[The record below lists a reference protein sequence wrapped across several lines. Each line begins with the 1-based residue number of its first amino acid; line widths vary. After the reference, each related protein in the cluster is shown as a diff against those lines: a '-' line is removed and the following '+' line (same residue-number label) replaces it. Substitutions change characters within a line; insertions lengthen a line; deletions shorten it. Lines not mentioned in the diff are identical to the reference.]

1 MLSTRQGNWTREVV
15 DKFKRTKGNG
25 RSTIAAMGA
34 GNVISGFLGGMDGN
48 AMQWLVHIH
57 YQLSL
62 NRRVSGGGGFGG
74 FDRTP
79 QQLRSD
85 VPKKGCAAT

>member
-1 MLSTRQGNWTREVV
+1 MLSTRQGNWTQEVV

-34 GNVISGFLGGMDGN
+34 GNIISGFLGGMDGN

-62 NRRVSGGGGFGG
+62 NRRVARGGGVRGV
-74 FDRTP
+74 
-79 QQLRSD
+79 RSN
-85 VPKKGCAAT
+85 PPTIAQ